1 MTTIQLFGFAGS
13 TYVRS
18 AMIACEELGLD
29 WELIPLEFGKDSH
42 LALHPFGKMPVLQHG
57 AVCIYETAAI
67 LSYLDDLGDAAELVP
82 ADPVDKARMWQIV
95 SICND
100 YAYPALVKAS
110 FVDDASTVD
119 TEPAGRCLDALA
131 SLKGQGS
138 FLAGDRVSLAEI
150 VFEPMLT
157 HYLGSVPAAGKQLED
172 RPDIAQWHRGIQQ
185 RQAIVAAYKENQSA

>member
-18 AMIACEELGLD
+18 AMISCEELGLN
-29 WELIPLEFGKDSH
+29 WELAPLEFGKASH

-57 AVCIYETAAI
+57 SVCLYETAAI
-67 LSYLDDLGDAAELVP
+67 LSYLNDLRDPAVLVP
-82 ADPVDKARMWQIV
+82 ADPIDKARMWQIV

-110 FVDDASTVD
+110 FADDASTID
-119 TEPAGRCLDALA
+119 TEPAGRCLDAL
-131 SLKGQGS
+131 STLIGQGTY
-138 FLAGDRVSLAEI
+138 LAGDRFSLADI

-157 HYLGSVPAAGKQLED
+157 QYLGSVPAAGKQLED
-172 RPDIAQWHRGIQQ
+172 RPHIAQWHRGMLQ
-185 RQAIVAAYKENQSA
+185 RPAIVSAYKEIQSA